1 MPRPYWTTSVY
12 ASGHGTSYGYDTRVP
27 ILLMGDQITP
37 GHYLAEVTPADIT
50 PTLAAIAG
58 VTLARTDGRVLT
70 EALGDF

>member
-1 MPRPYWTTSVY
+1 
-12 ASGHGTSYGYDTRVP
+12 
-27 ILLMGDQITP
+27 MGNQITP

-70 EALGDF
+70 EALDNY